1 MVRIHGID
9 FAKWEGQ
16 WWCYPGIL
24 FQLAC
29 QMLGIPPRG
38 KADRWFSVAVNVA
51 NDVVSRRRLIGVSHE
66 HRISGG
72 AATT

>member
-1 MVRIHGID
+1 
-9 FAKWEGQ
+9 
-16 WWCYPGIL
+16 
-24 FQLAC
+24 
-29 QMLGIPPRG
+29 
-38 KADRWFSVAVNVA
+38 VAVNVA